1 MTPKT
6 NHKIEVKN
14 IKHAYTDVELN
25 ELGASLARAIGTLRG
40 IENEFDQVKSS
51 YKAKTSEAEA
61 KIDSLSTSRV
71 NGFEMRNEKC
81 VVVFRPKQREK
92 DFYLET
98 EFDDKDGK
106 AVVLL
111 TESMTYEDYALEL
124 FQAESVFD
132 LRAEL
137 EIFKP
142 IGDDNGKL
150 IVGKFGKLWYQAL
163 RVKIGKLELNE
174 RLDSEQKGFKERAD
188 AIESA
193 TKRFTDWSTKNFK
206 DQEKGFQDG
215 LKSLIEANKELAE

>member
-14 IKHAYTDVELN
+14 IKHAYTDTELN

-92 DFYLET
+92 DFYLES
-98 EFDDKDGK
+98 EFSEDTGK
-106 AVVLL
+106 SGILL
-111 TESMTYEDYALEL
+111 TESMTQEDYALEL

-193 TKRFTDWSTKNFK
+193 AKRFTDWSTKNFK
-206 DQEKGFQDG
+206 DQARGFQDG
-215 LKSLIEANKELAE
+215 LKALVEANKELAE

>member
-1 MTPKT
+1 MNPKI
-6 NHKIEVKN
+6 NHKTEVKN
-14 IKHAYTDVELN
+14 IKHVFTDAEAN
-25 ELGASLARAIGTLRG
+25 EIGASLARAIGTLRG
-40 IENEFDQVKSS
+40 IETEFDQVKAS
-51 YKAKTSEAEA
+51 YKAKTAEAES
-61 KIDSLSTSRV
+61 KIDALSTSRV
-71 NGFEMRNEKC
+71 NGFEFRNEKC

-92 DFYLET
+92 DFYLEAEFT
-98 EFDDKDGK
+98 EKDGK
-106 AVVLL
+106 APIIL
-111 TESMTYEDYALEL
+111 TEQMTHEDYALEL

-188 AIESA
+188 AVESA
-193 TKRFTDWSTKNFK
+193 AKRFTDWSTKNFK
-206 DQEKGFQDG
+206 DQAKGFQDG
-215 LKSLIEANKELAE
+215 LKALIDANKELAE

>member
-6 NHKIEVKN
+6 NHKTEVKN
-14 IKHAYTDVELN
+14 IKHAYTDTELN

-98 EFDDKDGK
+98 EFNDKDGK
-106 AVVLL
+106 ATVLL
-111 TESMTYEDYALEL
+111 TESMNQEDYALEL

-132 LRAEL
+132 LRTEL
-137 EIFKP
+137 ELFKP
-142 IGDDNGKL
+142 VDDDRGIL

-163 RVKIGKLELNE
+163 RVKIGKLELTE

-188 AIESA
+188 AVSSA
-193 TKRFTDWSTKNFK
+193 AKRMKEWLTKNLK
-206 DQEKGFQDG
+206 DRSRGFEDG
-215 LKSLIEANKELAE
+215 INAVVDANKDLAE